1 MDEVKLKKAFLK
13 IKTQMNQLESKID
26 KLDSIKNSYFELYDG
41 VENNYQLILDIQK
54 KEQASISFD
63 SIQNELEDLKKEQ
76 EELKILFEKSLE
88 TFLDSPK
95 KNLVSKEEVS
105 EISELF
111 QESLNEQTNS
121 LKLDLT
127 NEISKVYDTFYNEI
141 LDLKKELN
149 KSNSNIVKT
158 SSNKKTKLNKNNSLS
173 HKSDKVN
180 EKENYNEKS
189 ESKVKKAI
197 KWLFVDEEEEDL
209 DSIKNQVNTNKKK

>member
-141 LDLKKELN
+141 LDLKKEIN